1 MKLEKDFLEA
11 IKESIDGGTK
21 GYEANATVLSVDG
34 STAWVHIDGG
44 VEKTPAIM
52 AMSCSK
58 DDRVRVKIDN
68 GTAYVTGNITSPPTD
83 DKLAIGAQ
91 KQAEGAID
99 AAGQA
104 KASSE
109 AATKAASEA
118 VIAAN
123 NAENASADAK
133 SLADQANSLAEEAG
147 TLANSANETAK
158 AAKESADDAV
168 KKANESA
175 TALEPVKSDVASL
188 KTASDDQAK
197 AIEGIKNDVSSHY
210 AEQTETAKLVE
221 TQGTKIDQNANN
233 ISSQATKISSL
244 ETDVSAAQQKAT
256 DAASAASA
264 AQIRADNAQKQAD
277 AANSAAE
284 TAQTAADDA
293 AAKAKTANDNLAIA
307 QKSLEDVQ
315 AQANATDADLA
326 TAKENV
332 TKAQAAAD
340 AANTAA
346 TNAQTAADNA
356 KAAATTAQS
365 TADQAQKDAKNAADT
380 AKDTQDDV
388 NALTTRV
395 TSAETKIDQNADAIA
410 LRATKTEV
418 SEKIGD
424 LGEYKTVKEYTDAKI
439 KVSSDSITST
449 VSKEIDDKLKD
460 VQVDVGG
467 RNYFVNSIYFQNETP
482 FTTTSTS
489 TDNHLQKFN
498 EKYIYTN
505 VPFKAGDKISL
516 QAKSNLPWTNVHGGS
531 KSNKNKVGFWLYL
544 GTRDQAKSGSYT
556 SPLFLEGD
564 NLTTFDKTITLPT
577 VSGLSEYYIGFRFDT
592 YSDGT
597 TSVTGKFWNLK
608 LELGNTT
615 TDWTPAPEDL
625 ATVDYTNSK
634 LTQTS
639 KNILL
644 AVSESYSTKKE
655 LNDVS
660 SNINDKI
667 QDNIDTINEVSGRT
681 TTLEQTASSLTV
693 NFNKTKGTVDTLTSW
708 IVVGQDEVI
717 NSDGSVSYVPYIM
730 LGDSTDDQSVK
741 TKLSNGEL
749 GFYNKGNKVAYVSE
763 NKLYISVAQ
772 VTKSVQIDHL
782 GDDGVRTNGWEWT
795 TRSNKNLILRKVD

>member
-210 AEQTETAKLVE
+210 AEQTATAKLVE
-221 TQGTKIDQNANN
+221 DQGTKITQNADA
-233 ISSQATKISSL
+233 IKSQATSITNL
-244 ETDVSAAQQKAT
+244 ETDVSNAQKKAD
-256 DAASAASA
+256 DAATAAST
-264 AQIRADNAQKQAD
+264 AQTRADNAQKQAD
-277 AANSAAE
+277 AANSAA
-284 TAQTAADDA
+284 TDAQTAADE
-293 AAKAKTANDNLAIA
+293 AAKKAEKANTDLATA
-307 QKSLEDVQ
+307 QKALSDVQ
-315 AQANATDADLA
+315 AQANATDSDLA

-332 TKAQAAAD
+332 AKAQTAAD

-346 TNAQTAADNA
+346 KNAQTAADNA
-356 KAAATTAQS
+356 KSAATTAQG
-365 TADQAQKDAKNAADT
+365 TADKAKQDAANAAKAAKNA
-380 AKDTQDDV
+380 QDDV
-388 NALTTRV
+388 DALTSRV
-395 TSAETKIDQNADAIA
+395 TKAETSIEQNAEGIA
-410 LRATKTEV
+410 LRATKEEV
-418 SEKIGD
+418 KSTIGD
-424 LGEYKTVKEYTDAKI
+424 LGEYKTVTEYTNAHI
-439 KVSSDSITST
+439 KESSDSITST

-489 TDNHLQKFN
+489 KNNGLSKFN
-498 EKYIYTN
+498 GKCIYTD

-516 QAKSNLPWTNVHGGS
+516 QAKSNLPWSNVYGGS
-531 KSNKNKVGFWLYL
+531 ESNKNKVGFLLFL
-544 GTRDQAKSGSYT
+544 GTRDQVKSESYT
-556 SPLFLEGD
+556 LPLFLEGD
-564 NLTTFDKTITLPT
+564 NLTTFDKTMTLPT
-577 VSGLSEYYIGFRFDT
+577 VSGLSEYYIGFRFNV
-592 YSDGT
+592 YSNGT
-597 TSVTGKFWNLK
+597 DSVTGKFWNLK

-625 ATVDYTNSK
+625 ATVDYTNSVIN
-634 LTQTS
+634 QTS
-639 KNILL
+639 KEIRSS
-644 AVSESYSTKKE
+644 VEETYTKKTDLKNYYNKSE
-655 LNDVS
+655 IDQKTTEIDLSFLKKDDFSDFRSWFKFTTDSDGQPVMVLGKDVG
-660 SNINDKI
+660 D
-667 QDNIDTINEVSGRT
+667 
-681 TTLEQTASSLTV
+681 L
-693 NFNKTKGTVDTLTSW
+693 
-708 IVVGQDEVI
+708 
-717 NSDGSVSYVPYIM
+717 NSDTSGLVTTELHNGKLEFKYD
-730 LGDSTDDQSVK
+730 GQSV
-741 TKLSNGEL
+741 
-749 GFYNKGNKVAYVSE
+749 AYISD
-763 NKLYISVAQ
+763 NRLYISVAQ
-772 VTKSVQIDHL
+772 VTKEVEIDHINTS
-782 GDDGVRTNGWEWT
+782 TNKIDTRWFLT
-795 TRSNKNLILRKVD
+795 TRSNGNFIISRQLE